1 MTKITLIA
9 CLGALAALVAT
20 TLPAR
25 ATAPGPDGRIAFAS
39 DRSGPGTQNIYSI
52 EPDGTGMTQLTS
64 LTADQGGASEP
75 SWSPDGKSIVF
86 TVGGPDLP
94 WRIWIVNSDGSNPHP
109 LFAESGRDDFQASF
123 SPDGSRVIF
132 RGCPSNRDYCAVYSV
147 KTDGHGLTTL
157 THNNGTSTGE
167 AADVKPEYSPDGSS
181 ISFSSFNRGGVQNG
195 VYLMDAHGSKP
206 RLITPTALQAVD
218 ADWAPDGSRLAF
230 WGPCCVSEPS
240 QIWTIRPDGSG
251 LTQLTSDGGIRPS
264 FAPAGDR
271 LAFEGDTAD
280 SSSVYTM
287 PAGGGTPTLLVDDA
301 AWPSWGPAS

>member
-52 EPDGTGMTQLTS
+52 EPDGTGLTQLTF
-64 LTADQGGASEP
+64 LTADQGAASEP

-86 TVGGPDLP
+86 TLGGQDSPS
-94 WRIWIVNSDGSNPHP
+94 RIWIVNADGSNPHP
-109 LFAESGRDDFQASF
+109 LFAESGRSDFQASF

-132 RGCPSNRDYCAVYSV
+132 RGCPATRDLCAVYSV

-157 THNNGTSTGE
+157 THNNGTATGE
-167 AADVKPEYSPDGSS
+167 AYDVKPEYSPDGNS

-206 RLITPTALQAVD
+206 QLITPTALQAVD

-240 QIWTIRPDGSG
+240 AIWTIRPDGTG
-251 LTQLTSDGGIRPS
+251 LTQLTSDGGGPS

-271 LAFEGDTAD
+271 IAFERDTPD

-301 AWPSWGPAS
+301 GSPSWGPAS